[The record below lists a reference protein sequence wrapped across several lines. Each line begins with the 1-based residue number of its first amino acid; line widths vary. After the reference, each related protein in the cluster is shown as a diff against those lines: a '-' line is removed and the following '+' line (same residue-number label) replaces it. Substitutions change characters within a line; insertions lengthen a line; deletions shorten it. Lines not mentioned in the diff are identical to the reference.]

1 MIISANKFC
10 KLDFLQFDLDFQ
22 DDVTLLSIDNTID
35 LPLANE
41 YEKSKEIVLNL
52 IKKYNIDIIAIGNV
66 ICTEVKN
73 PFAE

>member
-41 YEKSKEIVLNL
+41 YEKSKRPS
-52 IKKYNIDIIAIGNV
+52 
-66 ICTEVKN
+66 VKI
-73 PFAE
+73 F